1 MYFVSAMQHF
11 FTILIRHRALRRGM
25 MAFASD
31 VAHLTSR
38 RTFHNVQ
45 KYFQNAHDAEISSL
59 FAQPD
64 LAAGCA
70 FAPQALAKNLRGGC
84 RLAAGYRLRQ
94 RHDRRSGHQKIIYA
108 SQPDLVRPM
117 ASITK
122 VMTAMVVLDAHL
134 PMDEMLTVD
143 ISHTPEMKGIYSRVR
158 LNSQISRRTM
168 LLLALMSSENRA
180 AASLAHH
187 YPGGYD
193 AFIRAM
199 NAKAQAL
206 GMTHTRYVEPTG
218 LSVHNVSTARDL
230 TKLLIA
236 SEQYPLI
243 GQLSTTKEETA
254 TFAHPAYSLPFRNT
268 NHLVYRDNWN
278 IQLTK
283 TGFTN
288 AAGHCLIMRTVINQR
303 PVALV
308 VMDAFGKYTHFA
320 DASRLRTWIETGKVM
335 PVPASALSYKK
346 QRESQ
351 MAEAM
356 LKGGAQTAQND

>member
-1 MYFVSAMQHF
+1 MPNLRVSM
-11 FTILIRHRALRRGM
+11 LSLALLLP
-25 MAFASD
+25 
-31 VAHLTSR
+31 V
-38 RTFHNVQ
+38 V
-45 KYFQNAHDAEISSL
+45 
-59 FAQPD
+59 
-64 LAAGCA
+64 
-70 FAPQALAKNLRGGC
+70 FAPQVSANTATAAAALTPEIA
-84 RLAAGYRLRQ
+84 
-94 RHDRRSGHQKIIYA
+94 SGSAMIVDLQTNKVIYA
-108 SQPDLVRPM
+108 SHPDLVRPI

-122 VMTAMVVLDAHL
+122 LMTAMVVLDARL
-134 PMDEMLTVD
+134 PLDEKLKVD

-158 LNSQISRRTM
+158 LNSEISRKNM

-187 YPGGYD
+187 YPGGYN

-199 NAKAQAL
+199 NAKAKAL

-218 LSVHNVSTARDL
+218 LSIKNVSTARDL
-230 TKLLIA
+230 TRLLIA
-236 SEQYPLI
+236 SKQYPLI
-243 GQLSTTKEETA
+243 GQLSTTREDMA
-254 TFAHPAYSLPFRNT
+254 TFSNPPYTLPFRNT

-288 AAGHCLIMRTVINQR
+288 AAGHCLVMRTLINHR

-320 DASRLRTWIETGKVM
+320 DASRLKTWIETGKTM

-346 QRESQ
+346 QKAAQ
-351 MAEAM
+351 MASTDF
-356 LKGGAQTAQND
+356 TAQND

>member
-1 MYFVSAMQHF
+1 MKIPFLILSLLAVSVGAVAAPASTAVSNAAIAGKLTPLEIASGSAMVVDMQSHQV
-11 FTILIRHRALRRGM
+11 IY
-25 MAFASD
+25 
-31 VAHLTSR
+31 SR
-38 RTFHNVQ
+38 N
-45 KYFQNAHDAEISSL
+45 
-59 FAQPD
+59 PD
-64 LAAGCA
+64 EVV
-70 FAPQALAKNLRGGC
+70 P
-84 RLAAGYRLRQ
+84 
-94 RHDRRSGHQKIIYA
+94 I
-108 SQPDLVRPM
+108 

-122 VMTAMVVLDAHL
+122 LMTAIVTLDAKL
-134 PMDEMLTVD
+134 PLDEVIAVD
-143 ISHTPEMKGIYSRVR
+143 IHNTPEMRGVFSRVKIG
-158 LNSQISRRTM
+158 SEASRRLM
-168 LLLALMSSENRA
+168 LQMALMSSENRA
-180 AASLAHH
+180 AATLAHH

-206 GMTHTRYVEPTG
+206 GMTRTRYVEPTG
-218 LSVHNVSTARDL
+218 LSIHNVSTARDL

-243 GQLSTTKEETA
+243 GQLSTTKEDMA
-254 TFAHPAYSLPFRNT
+254 TFAHPAYTLPFRNT

-346 QRESQ
+346 QREAQ
-351 MAEAM
+351 MADAM